1 MKYKSFLLVVF
12 ALIGYVQII
21 QGQLSDEILQNI
33 ENREKISLN
42 GDWNIIVD
50 PLENG
55 YYNHRYLP
63 KEEGYFKNKKMQSPS
78 DLIEYDFDTDATLK
92 VPGDWNTQG
101 EKYYYYEGTIWYKKS
116 FDYDTDKDEVTY
128 LYFEAVNYEAKVYL
142 NGEFLGEHQG
152 GYTPFQFDVT
162 GRLKEK
168 DNFLIVKVDN
178 KRLKDAIPTVNSD
191 WWNYGGITRSVHLIG
206 LPKEHIKDYSIQL
219 SKDRNIIKGE
229 FLVQGQGDKG
239 KISLSIPELNKKLNL
254 EVDEKGLASFE
265 IEANPELWTPE
276 NPKRY
281 RIELSFN
288 DDKLI
293 DSIGFRTISTKGFDI
308 LLNGN
313 SVFLKGIC
321 IHEEAPY
328 KTGRVTTEDEI
339 ITLLTWAK
347 ELGCNFVR
355 LAHYPHSEKMVRE
368 AERMGLMI
376 WSEIPVYWTVSFG
389 NPATYELAE
398 NQLKE
403 MISRDKNRAGIILWS
418 VANETPLSEERN
430 VFLKNLIA
438 RAREMDSSRLITAA
452 LDTQSG
458 ENGIKLI
465 DDPLAE
471 AVDVIGINSYCGWY
485 VDTPESCLDYK
496 WKNLYQKPMVISE
509 MGAGALQ
516 GLHGTA
522 DERWTEE
529 YQDYVFR
536 TNLEMMDSIDFLRGI
551 APWILMDFRSARRH
565 LKKIQMDFNRKGLIS
580 EQGKKKKA
588 FYTLQKY
595 YKDKN

>member
-1 MKYKSFLLVVF
+1 MICIG
-12 ALIGYVQII
+12 LIGYVQCAF
-21 QGQLSDEILQNI
+21 GQLSQDLLQNI
-33 ENREKISLN
+33 EHREKTSLN

-63 KEEGYFKNKKMQSPS
+63 KEDGYFKNKKMESPS
-78 DLIEYDFDTDATLK
+78 DLIEYDFDTDDTLT
-92 VPGDWNTQG
+92 VPGDWNTQDDR
-101 EKYYYYEGTIWYKKS
+101 YYYYEGTVWYKKS
-116 FDYDTDKDEVTY
+116 FDDPTEKDEVVY

-142 NGEFLGEHQG
+142 NGDYLGEHKG

-168 DNFLIVKVDN
+168 DNFLVVKVDN

-206 LPKEHIKDYSIQL
+206 LPKSHIKDYSIQL
-219 SKDRNIIKGE
+219 SKGGNTIEGQ
-229 FLVQGQGDKG
+229 FLVQGHGDKD
-239 KISLSIPELNKKLNL
+239 KITVSIPELEKKMDI
-254 EVDEKGLASFE
+254 EVNQQGLASFE
-265 IEANPELWTPE
+265 MKANPVLWTPE

-288 DDKLI
+288 NEKLI

-328 KTGRVTTEDEI
+328 KTGRVTSEEEI

-389 NPATYELAE
+389 NPETYKLAE

-430 VFLKNLIA
+430 IFLKNLISK
-438 RAREMDSSRLITAA
+438 AREIDSSRLITAA

-485 VDTPESCLDYK
+485 VDSPESCADYK
-496 WKNLYQKPMVISE
+496 WENLYKKPMVMSE

-529 YQDYVFR
+529 YQDLVFK
-536 TNLEMMDSIDFLRGI
+536 TNLEMLDNIDFLRGVT
-551 APWILMDFRSARRH
+551 PWILMDFRSARRH
-565 LKKIQMDFNRKGLIS
+565 LKKVQMDFNRKGLIS

-588 FYTLQKY
+588 FYTLQHY
-595 YKDKN
+595 YKTKN